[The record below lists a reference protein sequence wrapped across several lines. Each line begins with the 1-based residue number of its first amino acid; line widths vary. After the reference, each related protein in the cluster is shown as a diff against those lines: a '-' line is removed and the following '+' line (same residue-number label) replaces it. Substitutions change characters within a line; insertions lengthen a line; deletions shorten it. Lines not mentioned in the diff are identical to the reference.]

1 MSASRISVGLAQIA
15 PIWLQRDAT
24 IAKVTNWIEIAARHS
39 LDVAGHY
46 ARPDVTRLVVN
57 RKRQTTTEFID

>member
-24 IAKVTNWIEIAARHS
+24 IAKVTNWIEKAARHS